1 MHAVGVPKG
10 AKKVDLQIRGVPI
23 ELRRKLAKR
32 AASKGL
38 SMSKYVI
45 TIIEDDVDR
54 PATFNEWLDMVHR
67 HRGPVRDLGFTGG
80 QIVRELRAAEER
92 GEEI

>member
-1 MHAVGVPKG
+1 MAKG

-23 ELRRKLAKR
+23 DLRRRLARR

-45 TIIEDDVDR
+45 TIIEDEVER
-54 PATFNEWLDMVHR
+54 PATINEWLDELR
-67 HRGPVRDLGFTGG
+67 ERRGPARDLGFTGG
-80 QIVRELRAAEER
+80 QIVREMREAEDR
-92 GEEI
+92 GEEL